1 MLRSVQYP
9 LHHHRYI
16 SINISIMNIS
26 IKTARNCALSSFV
39 LSGLL
44 LLAITGLV
52 FGASTVDEQYK
63 ASLDAINATYDA
75 NKASCDNFS
84 GNKKDV
90 CQAQAKAMRDNAKA
104 DLDAEKSGTEK
115 ASMEASKEK
124 VLNSYKVAKE
134 ACDDLPAN
142 LQSFCLENAKTNRD
156 KALATIEASSKA
168 ETNN

>member
-1 MLRSVQYP
+1 
-9 LHHHRYI
+9 
-16 SINISIMNIS
+16 MNIS

-90 CQAQAKAMRDNAKA
+90 CQTQEKAMRDNSQA
-104 DLDAEKSGTEK
+104 DLDVEKTGTEK
-115 ASMEASKEK
+115 ASMQASKEK
-124 VLNSYKVAKE
+124 VLSSYKIAKE

-142 LQSFCLENAKTNRD
+142 LQSFCVENAKTNRD

>member
-1 MLRSVQYP
+1 
-9 LHHHRYI
+9 
-16 SINISIMNIS
+16 MNIPM
-26 IKTARNCALSSFV
+26 KTARNYALSSWA
-39 LSGLL
+39 LSGLV

-63 ASLDAINATYDA
+63 ASIDAVNATYDA

-90 CQAQAKAMRDNAKA
+90 CKAQAKAMRDNAKA

-124 VLNSYKVAKE
+124 VLSSYKIAKE
-134 ACDDLPAN
+134 ACDDLPSN
-142 LQSFCLENAKTNRD
+142 LQSFCVENAKTNRD
-156 KALATIEASSKA
+156 KALATIEATSKT
-168 ETNN
+168 ELNN

>member
-1 MLRSVQYP
+1 
-9 LHHHRYI
+9 
-16 SINISIMNIS
+16 MNVS
-26 IKTARNCALSSFV
+26 IKTARNSALSSWA
-39 LSGLL
+39 LSGVV

-63 ASLDAINATYDA
+63 ASIDAVNVSYDA

-124 VLNSYKVAKE
+124 VLSSYKIAKE

-142 LQSFCLENAKTNRD
+142 LQSFCVENAKNNRD
-156 KALATIEASSKA
+156 KALATIEASSKT
-168 ETNN
+168 EINN

>member
-1 MLRSVQYP
+1 M
-9 LHHHRYI
+9 
-16 SINISIMNIS
+16 MNIA
-26 IKTARNCALSSFV
+26 IKTARNYALSRLT

-84 GNKKDV
+84 GNKEDI
-90 CQAQAKAMRDNAKA
+90 CQTQAKAMRDNSKA
-104 DLDAEKSGTEK
+104 DLDAEKKGTEK
-115 ASMEASKEK
+115 ATLEASKEK
-124 VLNSYKVAKE
+124 VLSSYKIAKE

-142 LQSFCLENAKTNRD
+142 LQLFCVENAKTNRD
-156 KALATIEASSKA
+156 KALATIEASSK
-168 ETNN
+168 TDINN